1 VGKFGTDWI
10 ANNLQLTII
19 IVNCREGDD
28 TMSEVA
34 PVGGG
39 GPNKLFIVLA
49 LGLVGLLVIGI
60 VVFLVFMFV
69 IQPMNT
75 AARPATLTPTRVVTI
90 TFVTTPTR
98 VALAAFTPTT
108 VPPTDTPPP
117 PTLVVQPASGVT
129 APVSGGALTPTVP
142 VTGTVA
148 AGTGTPTS
156 GMPDTGIGENL
167 LLLAAGVVLV
177 FVIVAA
183 RRARA
188 TGAAA

>member
-1 VGKFGTDWI
+1 
-10 ANNLQLTII
+10 
-19 IVNCREGDD
+19 
-28 TMSEVA
+28 MSEVA
-34 PVGGG
+34 PAGGG

-75 AARPATLTPTRVVTI
+75 AARPAAITPTRAVTI

-98 VALAAFTPTT
+98 VALAALTPTT

-117 PTLVVQPASGVT
+117 PTLVVQPASGGT
-129 APVSGGALTPTVP
+129 TPVLSGALTPTAI

-148 AGTGTPTS
+148 AGTGTPGT
-156 GMPDTGIGENL
+156 GMPTTGIGEDL

-177 FVIVAA
+177 LVIFAA
-183 RRARA
+183 RRARV